1 MPSRA
6 CAVAFFF
13 ERDPHPSIPNRAM
26 FQILGIDHVV
36 LRVHDMPRML
46 RFYTGVLG
54 CTVERELKEIGL
66 VQLRAGQ
73 SLIDL
78 IPADKGIADIH
89 RKHGEASDGV
99 EAANESLSGS
109 VEHEQGTAGRN
120 MDHFCIRIE
129 PFDHSALITHLIK
142 HGVVPGEMRTRY
154 GADGYGASLYVNDPE
169 GNVVELKGPPS

>member
-1 MPSRA
+1 
-6 CAVAFFF
+6 
-13 ERDPHPSIPNRAM
+13 M

-46 RFYTGVLG
+46 RFYTEVLG
-54 CTVERELKEIGL
+54 CMVERELKESGL

-78 IPADKGIADIH
+78 IPADRGIADIH
-89 RKHGEASDGV
+89 RNNSQSAGRI

-109 VEHEQGTAGRN
+109 AERTQGFAGRN
-120 MDHFCIRIE
+120 MDHFCVRIE